1 MASAVALPAGNGPA
15 FFDYIAYEPA
25 NDRVWIPNA
34 RDVGSVDVY
43 DVAAGTF
50 TRIGGWKTAEQDRNG
65 KKRTL
70 GPSAASVG
78 DGFIYIGNRATS
90 EVCPVAAKT
99 LRLGPCL
106 KLATPIDGVAYVA
119 SAKEV
124 WVTAPHD
131 QSLAILDAS
140 QPGLLKV
147 KQTIKLEGAPEGY
160 AVDEARGLFYTNLE
174 DKNRSLVIDVHT
186 HEVKATWSAGCGADG
201 PRGLALDSTR
211 DHLFVAC
218 TDGVRTL
225 DAAHGGKQL
234 AALAIGAGVDN
245 IDYLPSQQRLYVGA
259 GKAASFSVVRVD
271 ETGRLTIIASVA
283 TADRVRNAV
292 ADANG
297 NAYLV
302 DPQVPRLLIF
312 RVIDR
317 AVE

>member
-1 MASAVALPAGNGPA
+1 MASAVALPAGKGPA

-201 PRGLALDSTR
+201 PRGVALDSTR

-271 ETGRLTIIASVA
+271 ETGRLTTIASVA
-283 TADRVRNAV
+283 TADRARNAV

-312 RVIDR
+312 RAIDR